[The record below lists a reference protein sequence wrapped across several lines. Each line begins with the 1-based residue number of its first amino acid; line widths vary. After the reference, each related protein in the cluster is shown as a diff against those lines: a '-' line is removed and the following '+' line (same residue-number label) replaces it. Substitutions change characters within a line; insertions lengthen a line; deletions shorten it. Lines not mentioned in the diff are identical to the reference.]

1 MHYRQ
6 GGGEEERTAYG
17 EVVLAAIGRMPNTD
31 AGWFASNGIELEERG
46 YVSTDAYGRTNVEGV
61 WALGDITPG
70 HALAHRAFEQGI
82 TIAETIAG
90 LDPKPVSDETV
101 PQVVFSFPEAA
112 SVGLALDDA
121 KSCET
126 IINPQE
132 TAYPM
137 LSNSRML
144 MSGEGGSMTI
154 VSGAMAGAPDVP
166 LVLGV
171 HIVSP
176 LASDLIAEAEQLV
189 ATGCRSPP
197 RRGSFTRIP
206 PSVNRSARRCLRRM
220 AGLYIPDNPRQSR
233 KNGGNRAIWH
243 GS

>member
-1 MHYRQ
+1 
-6 GGGEEERTAYG
+6 
-17 EVVLAAIGRMPNTD
+17 
-31 AGWFASNGIELEERG
+31 
-46 YVSTDAYGRTNVEGV
+46 
-61 WALGDITPG
+61 
-70 HALAHRAFEQGI
+70 
-82 TIAETIAG
+82 
-90 LDPKPVSDETV
+90 
-101 PQVVFSFPEAA
+101 
-112 SVGLALDDA
+112 
-121 KSCET
+121 
-126 IINPQE
+126 
-132 TAYPM
+132 
-137 LSNSRML
+137 
-144 MSGEGGSMTI
+144 MTI

-189 ATGCRSPP
+189 GNRVPLAAAA
-197 RRGSFTRIP
+197 GSFTRIP

>member
-1 MHYRQ
+1 MLWLIARLN
-6 GGGEEERTAYG
+6 R
-17 EVVLAAIGRMPNTD
+17 
-31 AGWFASNGIELEERG
+31 ASP
-46 YVSTDAYGRTNVEGV
+46 S
-61 WALGDITPG
+61 
-70 HALAHRAFEQGI
+70 
-82 TIAETIAG
+82 
-90 LDPKPVSDETV
+90 PKPSQDLTLPVSDETV

-154 VSGAMAGAPDVP
+154 VSGALAGAPDVP

-189 ATGCRSPP
+189 GNRVPLAAAA
-197 RRGSFTRIP
+197 GSFTA
-206 PSVNRSARRCLRRM
+206 SHL
-220 AGLYIPDNPRQSR
+220 Q
-233 KNGGNRAIWH
+233 
-243 GS
+243 

>member
-1 MHYRQ
+1 MFRPTRM
-6 GGGEEERTAYG
+6 GVRMWRAYG
-17 EVVLAAIGRMPNTD
+17 PWATSLRGMLWLIARLNR
-31 AGWFASNGIELEERG
+31 AS
-46 YVSTDAYGRTNVEGV
+46 
-61 WALGDITPG
+61 P
-70 HALAHRAFEQGI
+70 
-82 TIAETIAG
+82 IAETIAG

-171 HIVSP
+171 HIVS
-176 LASDLIAEAEQLV
+176 
-189 ATGCRSPP
+189 RSP
-197 RRGSFTRIP
+197 
-206 PSVNRSARRCLRRM
+206 
-220 AGLYIPDNPRQSR
+220 
-233 KNGGNRAIWH
+233 AI
-243 GS
+243 

>member
-1 MHYRQ
+1 MCT
-6 GGGEEERTAYG
+6 GVRTWKAYG
-17 EVVLAAIGRMPNTD
+17 LWEISRRGMPWRTVRSSR
-31 AGWFASNGIELEERG
+31 ASP
-46 YVSTDAYGRTNVEGV
+46 S
-61 WALGDITPG
+61 
-70 HALAHRAFEQGI
+70 
-82 TIAETIAG
+82 
-90 LDPKPVSDETV
+90 PKPSRDLILNLSPTK
-101 PQVVFSFPEAA
+101 PCR
-112 SVGLALDDA
+112 
-121 KSCET
+121 KSCFPSPRRQASGLRSAKRKHVMPLVD
-126 IINPQE
+126 PQE

-176 LASDLIAEAEQLV
+176 GRQRSDRGSRTIGRQPGA
-189 ATGCRSPP
+189 RSPP

-220 AGLYIPDNPRQSR
+220 AGLCIPDNPRNQGKTAETVRYGMVPINYRSSVS
-233 KNGGNRAIWH
+233 NRITK
-243 GS
+243 